1 MSELINQIFEQYS
14 QYSNIDISLELIA
27 VFFGLLSVWFSKNN
41 NVLVYPTGIINT
53 SIFVYLLVKWELL
66 GDMIINVYYFLMSI
80 YGWYYWTRKTNNIGY
95 TPITRIHSTDIKIIL
110 IIIISSVLFVSYL
123 YSFFEKWSGF
133 VSYVDIITTAIFFA
147 GMWLMARRKIE
158 SWFFWILGDIISVP
172 LYFVKGLAFSSFQY
186 LIFTFIAIAGY
197 YKWKSIYYE
206 AQRKVF
212 ITRALP

>member
-1 MSELINQIFEQYS
+1 MNEIIDQIFQQYS
-14 QYSNIDISLELIA
+14 QYSNVDISLELIA

-80 YGWYYWTRKTNNIGY
+80 YGWYYWTRKPHNHEY
-95 TPITRIHSTDIKIIL
+95 TPITKIKEADIKIIL
-110 IIIISSVLFVSYL
+110 IIIISSALFVSYL
-123 YSFFEKWSGF
+123 YSFFDKWTGL
-133 VSYVDIITTAIFFA
+133 VSYIDILTTAIFFV

-158 SWFFWILGDIISVP
+158 SWFFWILGDVISVP

-186 LIFTFIAIAGY
+186 LIFTLIAVAGY
-197 YKWKSIYYE
+197 YKWKSIYNNKKRI
-206 AQRKVF
+206 A
-212 ITRALP
+212 

>member
-14 QYSNIDISLELIA
+14 QYSNIDVSLELIA

-80 YGWYYWTRKTNNIGY
+80 YGWYYWTRKPNNQAY
-95 TPITRIHSTDIKIIL
+95 TPITRVYSTDIKIIL
-110 IIIISSVLFVSYL
+110 IIIVSSILFVSYL

-197 YKWKSIYYE
+197 YKWKSIYNNKK
-206 AQRKVF
+206 Q
-212 ITRALP
+212 IS

>member
-1 MSELINQIFEQYS
+1 MMNEIIDKIFQQYS
-14 QYSNIDISLELIA
+14 QYSNVDISLELIA

-80 YGWYYWTRKTNNIGY
+80 YGWYYWTRKSHNQEY
-95 TPITRIHSTDIKIIL
+95 TPITKIKESDIKIIL
-110 IIIISSVLFVSYL
+110 IIIISSTLFVSYL
-123 YSFFEKWSGF
+123 YSFFDKWSGL
-133 VSYVDIITTAIFFA
+133 VSYIDILTTAIFFV

-158 SWFFWILGDIISVP
+158 SWFFWILGDVISVP

-186 LIFTFIAIAGY
+186 LIFTLIAVAGY
-197 YKWKSIYYE
+197 YKWKSIYNNKKRI
-206 AQRKVF
+206 A
-212 ITRALP
+212 

>member
-80 YGWYYWTRKTNNIGY
+80 YGWYYWTRKSNNAGY
-95 TPITRIHSTDIKIIL
+95 TPITRMHSTDIKIIL

-197 YKWKSIYYE
+197 YKLKSIYNNKK
-206 AQRKVF
+206 QNS
-212 ITRALP
+212 

>member
-80 YGWYYWTRKTNNIGY
+80 YGWYYWTRKSNNIGY
-95 TPITRIHSTDIKIIL
+95 TPITRMHSTDIKIIL
-110 IIIISSVLFVSYL
+110 IIIILSVLFVSCL

-197 YKWKSIYYE
+197 YKWKSIYNNKK
-206 AQRKVF
+206 Q
-212 ITRALP
+212 IS